1 MLLQLA
7 ADGEPLLL
15 EEREFRQFAVR
26 LAGEWARPLSV
37 KELSSALGPLGLAE
51 DSQLLWLNVRR
62 LAMLGPDEDEW
73 RLRYYEMIEYAGSKG
88 WLRNNGSE
96 VRLHIAP

>member
-7 ADGEPLLL
+7 IDGELLIL

-26 LAGEWARPLSV
+26 LGGELAQPLSV
-37 KELSSALGPLGLAE
+37 VDLSSALGP
-51 DSQLLWLNVRR
+51 
-62 LAMLGPDEDEW
+62 DEEEW
-73 RLRYYEMIEYAGSKG
+73 RLRHYEMIEYAGSKG

-96 VRLHIAP
+96 VRLHVAPDQNAEWKPVLNDCAT